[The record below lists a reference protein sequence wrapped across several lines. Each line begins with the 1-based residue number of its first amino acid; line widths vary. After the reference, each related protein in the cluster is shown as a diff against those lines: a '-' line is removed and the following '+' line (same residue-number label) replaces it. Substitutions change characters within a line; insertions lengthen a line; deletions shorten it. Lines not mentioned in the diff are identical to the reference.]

1 MGVSGSTPTSGIFY
15 VPTPPASRGDVGDM
29 CSCVFRV
36 SSFAGEGGTLPFGM
50 FPITLGRREF
60 RASRTR
66 RYLLL
71 RATIKTF
78 AVQEIAQHNHET
90 AAEQMRSCMQSMWAR
105 RSPPIESRIEIASA
119 VFQRVENHDQ
129 AELGRRR
136 ARC

>member
-1 MGVSGSTPTSGIFY
+1 MEVHQLPVYFMFQHI
-15 VPTPPASRGDVGDM
+15 PPRGGDVGDIGDM

-71 RATIKTF
+71 RATPPPWSSHDLQRF
-78 AVQEIAQHNHET
+78 AFAT
-90 AAEQMRSCMQSMWAR
+90 DRDK
-105 RSPPIESRIEIASA
+105 P
-119 VFQRVENHDQ
+119 
-129 AELGRRR
+129 
-136 ARC
+136 